1 MKDDGV
7 VFDGGIEYV
16 FGGAIASIVPGAT
29 LVHPVV
35 AMVSVLIVP
44 STCTQ
49 DRFAVGLTINP

>member
-1 MKDDGV
+1 M
-7 VFDGGIEYV
+7 YV

-35 AMVSVLIVP
+35 AVVSVLIVP